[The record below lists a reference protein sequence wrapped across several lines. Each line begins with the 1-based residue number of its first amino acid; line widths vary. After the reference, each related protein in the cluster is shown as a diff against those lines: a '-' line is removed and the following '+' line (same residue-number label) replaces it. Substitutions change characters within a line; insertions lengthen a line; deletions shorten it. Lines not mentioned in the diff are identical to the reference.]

1 MQSVASNFNISVF
14 TLAYQVTNYHVV
26 AKLAGDGSASHR
38 CKVFYWY
45 LALLSTK
52 YTLMTNHLLFFP
64 FKHFLPDGFCRC
76 FWRILVAK
84 VTQRKGG

>member
-1 MQSVASNFNISVF
+1 MF
-14 TLAYQVTNYHVV
+14 TLAHQVTNYHVV

-38 CKVFYWY
+38 CKVGYWY

-52 YTLMTNHLLFFP
+52 YTLIMIYLLVYSLQP
-64 FKHFLPDGFCRC
+64 FLDGFCRC

-84 VTQRKGG
+84 VTQKKGG